1 MIDQFRGIPLVA
13 LSELIQVAAANGGV
27 RLLKMVQVREN
38 HGKSPELAL
47 AEQMIAALN
56 RPPPGEM
63 FDG

>member
-1 MIDQFRGIPLVA
+1 MIDQFRGIGVVA
-13 LSELIQVAAANGGV
+13 LSELLEVAASNGGV

-38 HGKSPELAL
+38 HGKSPAMAL

-56 RPPPGEM
+56 RPPEGGM